1 MAHSLD
7 YDDLAVMV
15 DPVYLQGE
23 DRTDRF
29 IPEDEYWE
37 VTVYASNKEWI
48 EDSDKGEHPEKMIQ
62 YTFENTDSDEFLE
75 GVWPELTEF
84 FEEKYGEEAGFLS
97 IAEEPEYSL

>member
-62 YTFENTDSDEFLE
+62 YTFEDTDSEEFLE
-75 GVWPELTEF
+75 DVYPDIVET
-84 FEEKYGEEAGFLS
+84 FEEKYRGRVGQLS
-97 IAEEPEYSL
+97 IPDEPEYSL